1 MKKENILNTLL
12 GCMKL
17 VEEKKWNLESVVGDM
32 EQVESLDVY
41 RELMELRENL
51 YDLNILISKGEKA
64 YKKYLEG
71 IDEKVSNFED
81 KGNE

>member
-41 RELMELRENL
+41 KELMELRENL
-51 YDLNILISKGEKA
+51 YDLNILISKGERA
-64 YKKYLEG
+64 YKKYLED

-81 KGNE
+81 KRE

>member
-1 MKKENILNTLL
+1 MNKESILNILLD
-12 GCMKL
+12 CMKL

-32 EQVESLDVY
+32 DQVQGLDVY
-41 RELMELRENL
+41 NELMELRENL

-64 YKKYLEG
+64 YKKYLED

-81 KGNE
+81 NKNE

>member
-1 MKKENILNTLL
+1 MRKENILNTLL

-41 RELMELRENL
+41 KELMELRENL

-64 YKKYLEG
+64 YKKYIED